1 METVNQ
7 FSNKR
12 LLLVED
18 NEMNIKVFSF
28 LLKRINIPF
37 DVVADGRE
45 ALTLITQNEYHIV
58 LTDINLPRLRGDE
71 MTKIIRSNNNEA
83 IANLPIIALTAS
95 KSVEEESSYLA
106 AGINEV
112 LLKPFTEA
120 DLRNLLNNYLN

>member
-45 ALTLITQNEYHIV
+45 ALALLSQNEYHIV
-58 LTDINLPRLRGDE
+58 LTDINLPQLSGDE
-71 MTKIIRSNNNEA
+71 MTKIIRVNNNEA
-83 IANLPIIALTAS
+83 IAKLPIIALTAS
-95 KSVEEESSYLA
+95 KSKEEETIYLA